1 LANAD
6 PLLRGAKVAGPKN
19 ANDDDSEISKENG
32 NEKPCFGE
40 QYCSRQQGLDVRKIS
55 SPGGSGEVFFL
66 DIPFYRTRQENASFT
81 IDEFV
86 SSFSSNRSKLIA

>member
-1 LANAD
+1 MHADARQPVALRCAAPTQAKTGLEWATRESQIEPWLANAD

-40 QYCSRQQGLDVRKIS
+40 Q
-55 SPGGSGEVFFL
+55 
-66 DIPFYRTRQENASFT
+66 
-81 IDEFV
+81 
-86 SSFSSNRSKLIA
+86 